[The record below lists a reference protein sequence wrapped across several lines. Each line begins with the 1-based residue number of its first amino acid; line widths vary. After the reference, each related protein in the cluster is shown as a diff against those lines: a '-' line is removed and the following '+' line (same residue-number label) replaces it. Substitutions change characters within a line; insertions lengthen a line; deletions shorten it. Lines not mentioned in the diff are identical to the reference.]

1 MFMRSETGR
10 VQMEMEIN
18 SEASRMASRKASE
31 MMSNCRDAI
40 KSSRGDKRN
49 GI

>member
-1 MFMRSETGR
+1 MRSETGR
-10 VQMEMEIN
+10 AHMKMEIN
-18 SEASRMASRKASE
+18 SEASRMASRKALE

-40 KSSRGDKRN
+40 KSSGGDKGN